1 MGLPKKNKFELKP
14 LPIESE
20 FRLLS
25 IKQRI
30 ADLTREDMEEFLI
43 ESLTLT
49 MKLADQV
56 RQFHAYVDRV
66 EGKTD

>member
-1 MGLPKKNKFELKP
+1 MDSPKKFKLNP

-30 ADLTREDMEEFLI
+30 ANLTREDMEEFLM
-43 ESLTLT
+43 ESLTIT
-49 MKLADQV
+49 MRLADQV
-56 RQFHAYVDRV
+56 RQFHAYVERV
-66 EGKTD
+66 EGKTE

>member
-1 MGLPKKNKFELKP
+1 MDPQKKFELKP

-25 IKQRI
+25 IKQKI

-56 RQFHAYVDRV
+56 RQFHAYVDHI

>member
-1 MGLPKKNKFELKP
+1 MGPQKRFELKP

-30 ADLTREDMEEFLI
+30 SDLTREDLEEFLI
-43 ESLTLT
+43 ESLTIT
-49 MKLADQV
+49 MRLADQV
-56 RQFHAYVDRV
+56 RQFHAYVEKI

>member
-1 MGLPKKNKFELKP
+1 MDQQNKFELKP

-30 ADLTREDMEEFLI
+30 ADLSRADLEEFLV
-43 ESLTLT
+43 ESLAIT
-49 MKLADQV
+49 MRLADQV
-56 RQFHAYVDRV
+56 RQFHAYVEQV
-66 EGKTD
+66 EGKTH

>member
-1 MGLPKKNKFELKP
+1 MDPQKKFKLKP

-20 FRLLS
+20 FRILS

-30 ADLTREDMEEFLI
+30 SDLTREDLEEFLV
-43 ESLTLT
+43 ESLTIT
-49 MKLADQV
+49 MRLADQV
-56 RQFHAYVDRV
+56 RQFHAYIEKI

>member
-1 MGLPKKNKFELKP
+1 MDPQKKFELKP

-30 ADLTREDMEEFLI
+30 ADLTRKDLEEFLV

-49 MKLADQV
+49 MRLADQV
-56 RQFHAYVDRV
+56 KQFHAYIENT
-66 EGKTD
+66 EGKTE

>member
-1 MGLPKKNKFELKP
+1 MDPQKKFELKP

-30 ADLTREDMEEFLI
+30 ADLTRKDLEDFLI
-43 ESLTLT
+43 ESLAIT
-49 MKLADQV
+49 MRLADQV
-56 RQFHAYVDRV
+56 RQFHAYVERV

>member
-1 MGLPKKNKFELKP
+1 MDPQKRFELKP

-30 ADLTREDMEEFLI
+30 SDLAREDLEEFLI
-43 ESLTLT
+43 ESLTIT
-49 MKLADQV
+49 MRLADQV
-56 RQFHAYVDRV
+56 RQFHAYVEKI

>member
-1 MGLPKKNKFELKP
+1 MDPQKKFELKP

-30 ADLTREDMEEFLI
+30 ADLTRADLEEFLV

-49 MKLADQV
+49 MRLADQV
-56 RQFHAYVDRV
+56 KQFHAHIEKI

>member
-1 MGLPKKNKFELKP
+1 MGPQKKFELKP

-30 ADLTREDMEEFLI
+30 ADLTRKDLEEFLV
-43 ESLTLT
+43 ESLAIT
-49 MKLADQV
+49 MRLADQV
-56 RQFHAYVDRV
+56 RQFHAYVERI

>member
-1 MGLPKKNKFELKP
+1 MDPQNKFELKP

-30 ADLTREDMEEFLI
+30 ADLTREDLEEFLI
-43 ESLTLT
+43 ESLNIT
-49 MKLADQV
+49 MRLADQV
-56 RQFHAYVDRV
+56 RQFHAYVEQM

>member
-1 MGLPKKNKFELKP
+1 MDPQKKFELKP

-56 RQFHAYVDRV
+56 RQFHAYIERT

>member
-1 MGLPKKNKFELKP
+1 MDPQKKFELKP

-30 ADLTREDMEEFLI
+30 ADLTRKDLEEFLV
-43 ESLTLT
+43 ESLAIT
-49 MKLADQV
+49 MRLADQV
-56 RQFHAYVDRV
+56 RQFHAYVERI

>member
-1 MGLPKKNKFELKP
+1 MDPQNKFELKP

-30 ADLTREDMEEFLI
+30 SDLTREDLEEFLI
-43 ESLTLT
+43 ESLTIT
-49 MKLADQV
+49 MRLADQV
-56 RQFHAYVDRV
+56 RQFHAYVEKI

>member
-1 MGLPKKNKFELKP
+1 MDPQKKFELKP

-30 ADLTREDMEEFLI
+30 ADLTRKDLEDFLI
-43 ESLTLT
+43 ESLAITT
-49 MKLADQV
+49 RLADQV
-56 RQFHAYVDRV
+56 RQFHAYVERT

>member
-1 MGLPKKNKFELKP
+1 MDSPKKKFKLKP

-25 IKQRI
+25 IKHRI
-30 ADLTREDMEEFLI
+30 AELTRGDLEEFLV

-49 MKLADQV
+49 MRLADQV
-56 RQFHAYVDRV
+56 KQFHAYVEKI

>member
-1 MGLPKKNKFELKP
+1 MDPQKKFELKP

-30 ADLTREDMEEFLI
+30 TDLSRKDLEEFLI

-56 RQFHAYVDRV
+56 RQFHSYVERV

>member
-1 MGLPKKNKFELKP
+1 MDPQKKFELKP

-49 MKLADQV
+49 MKLSDQV
-56 RQFHAYVDRV
+56 RQFNAYIERI

>member
-1 MGLPKKNKFELKP
+1 MDPQNKFELKP

-30 ADLTREDMEEFLI
+30 SDLTREDLEEFLV

-49 MKLADQV
+49 MRLADQV
-56 RQFHAYVDRV
+56 KQFHAYVDRV

>member
-1 MGLPKKNKFELKP
+1 MDSSKKKFELKP

-56 RQFHAYVDRV
+56 RQFHTYVERM

>member
-1 MGLPKKNKFELKP
+1 MDSPKKFELKP

-30 ADLTREDMEEFLI
+30 SDLTREDLEEFLV
-43 ESLTLT
+43 ESLTIT
-49 MKLADQV
+49 MRLADQV
-56 RQFHAYVDRV
+56 RQFHAYITET
-66 EGKTD
+66 EGKTE

>member
-1 MGLPKKNKFELKP
+1 MDPQKRFELKP

-30 ADLTREDMEEFLI
+30 SDLTREDLEEFLI
-43 ESLTLT
+43 ESLTIT
-49 MKLADQV
+49 MRLADQV
-56 RQFHAYVDRV
+56 RQFHAYVEKI

>member
-1 MGLPKKNKFELKP
+1 MDPQKKFELKP

-30 ADLTREDMEEFLI
+30 ADLSRKDLEEFLV

-49 MKLADQV
+49 MRLADQV
-56 RQFHAYVDRV
+56 KQFHAYIEKT
-66 EGKTD
+66 EGKTE

>member
-1 MGLPKKNKFELKP
+1 MDPQKKFELKP

-56 RQFHAYVDRV
+56 RQFHAYIECI

>member
-1 MGLPKKNKFELKP
+1 MGPQKKFELKP

-30 ADLTREDMEEFLI
+30 ADLTREDMEEFLM

-49 MKLADQV
+49 MRLADQV
-56 RQFHAYVDRV
+56 RQFHAYIDRI

>member
-1 MGLPKKNKFELKP
+1 MDRQKKFELKP

-30 ADLTREDMEEFLI
+30 ADLTREDLEEFLV
-43 ESLTLT
+43 ESLTIT
-49 MKLADQV
+49 MRLADQV
-56 RQFHAYVDRV
+56 RQFHAYVEQM

>member
-1 MGLPKKNKFELKP
+1 MDPQKKFELKP

-30 ADLTREDMEEFLI
+30 ADLTRKDLEEFLV

-49 MKLADQV
+49 MRLADQV
-56 RQFHAYVDRV
+56 RQFNAYVERV

>member
-1 MGLPKKNKFELKP
+1 MDSPKKFKLNP

-30 ADLTREDMEEFLI
+30 ANLTREDMAEFLM
-43 ESLTLT
+43 ESLTIT
-49 MKLADQV
+49 MRLADQV
-56 RQFHAYVDRV
+56 RQFHAYVERV
-66 EGKTD
+66 EGKTE

>member
-1 MGLPKKNKFELKP
+1 MDPQKKFELKP

-30 ADLTREDMEEFLI
+30 ADLTRADLEEFLV
-43 ESLTLT
+43 ESLAIT
-49 MKLADQV
+49 MRLADQV
-56 RQFHAYVDRV
+56 RQFHAYVEKI

>member
-1 MGLPKKNKFELKP
+1 MDPREKFELKP

-30 ADLTREDMEEFLI
+30 ADLTRKDLEEFLV

-49 MKLADQV
+49 MRLADQV
-56 RQFHAYVDRV
+56 KQLHAYVEKV

>member
-1 MGLPKKNKFELKP
+1 MDPQKKFELKP

-56 RQFHAYVDRV
+56 RQFHAYVDRI

>member
-1 MGLPKKNKFELKP
+1 MDPQKKFELKP

-30 ADLTREDMEEFLI
+30 ADLTRADLEEFLV
-43 ESLTLT
+43 ESLAIT
-49 MKLADQV
+49 MRLADQV
-56 RQFHAYVDRV
+56 RQFHAYFEKI
-66 EGKTD
+66 EGKTN

>member
-1 MGLPKKNKFELKP
+1 MDPQKKFELKP

-30 ADLTREDMEEFLI
+30 AGLTREDMEEFLI

-56 RQFHAYVDRV
+56 RQFNAYIERI

>member
-1 MGLPKKNKFELKP
+1 MDPQKKFELKP

-30 ADLTREDMEEFLI
+30 ADLTREDMEEFLV

-56 RQFHAYVDRV
+56 RQFNAYVERV

>member
-1 MGLPKKNKFELKP
+1 MDPQNKFELKP

-30 ADLTREDMEEFLI
+30 AELTRGDLEEFLV

-49 MKLADQV
+49 MRLADQV
-56 RQFHAYVDRV
+56 RQFHAYVENI

>member
-1 MGLPKKNKFELKP
+1 MDPQKKFELKP

-56 RQFHAYVDRV
+56 RQFHAYVERV

>member
-1 MGLPKKNKFELKP
+1 MDQQKKFELKP

-25 IKQRI
+25 IKKRI

-56 RQFHAYVDRV
+56 RQFHAYIERI